1 MIKNNIYRDDGYCL
15 NIFNNVRSQQNLD
28 LNLAVEIDKNRLD
41 LKNKFTIEMRANL
54 KFIAGTFHYL
64 FTIRYQTGGS
74 QGFNLRAV
82 NATTLTCTYTDS
94 TSTSRSINNSNFTL
108 NTWNHV
114 VVVFDLGNRISIYIN
129 GIKSEITTNISLAG
143 NQVLDIYAHRGVDAN
158 NWNFIGQSKGIR
170 IYDGHA
176 ATDSE
181 VTEMYNSDSINF
193 QKVPTSMQSFLKREH
208 IFSQRNGN
216 RIKDTSPINAKSAK
230 LTAGFKIKDTLPNG
244 NAWKPINP

>member
-1 MIKNNIYRDDGYCL
+1 MIKNNIYLDDGYCL

-28 LNLAVEIDKNRLD
+28 INLAVEIDKNRLY
-41 LKNKFTIEMRANL
+41 LRNKFTIEMRANL

-64 FTIRYQTGGS
+64 FIIRYQTGAT
-74 QGFNLRAV
+74 QGLNLRV
-82 NATTLTCTYTDS
+82 QNATTLTCTYRDS
-94 TSTSRSINNSNFTL
+94 TSTNRAISNSNFTL

-114 VVVFDLGNRISIYIN
+114 VVVFDLGNRTSLYIN
-129 GIKSEITTNISLAG
+129 GIKAERTTDISLAG
-143 NQVLDIYAHRGVDAN
+143 DQVQEIYAHRGVDGN

-193 QKVPTSMQSFLKREH
+193 QKVPISMQSFLKREH

-230 LTAGFKIKDTLPNG
+230 LTAGFKTKDTLPNG
-244 NAWKPINP
+244 NAWQPINP